1 MMDFLRKHTR
11 TIFIITIIGFLAG
24 IFIGFGSYFMGK
36 GTPADAVAK
45 INGVR
50 IPLKKYQ
57 SLYTRVMDNLRESNT
72 DITDQ
77 VVQQKRQQVIQ
88 DLIQEEVFW
97 QEAAKYGILVTDKEL
112 AATIQ
117 SFPAFQ
123 KDGRFDQ
130 QVYFQILLYR
140 LRMTPQEFEESQRRR
155 IAMFKLRDIVI
166 SGLKITEQELQFE
179 YFMEHRGNMKKYEKD
194 RGEFL
199 KKLQNEKTLALLNDW
214 YRTLSSSIKVQV
226 FPESFQ

>member
-1 MMDFLRKHTR
+1 MDFLRKHTR

-24 IFIGFGSYFMGK
+24 VFIGFGAYFREK
-36 GTPADAVAK
+36 GAPTDAVAK
-45 INGVR
+45 INGVK
-50 IPLKKYQ
+50 IPFKKYQ

-72 DITDQ
+72 DITDL
-77 VVQQKRQQVIQ
+77 VVQQKRQEVLQ

-112 AATIQ
+112 AATVQ

-130 QVYFQILLYR
+130 QVYFQMLFYR
-140 LRMTPQEFEESQRRR
+140 LRMTPQEFEESQKRR
-155 IAMFKLRDIVI
+155 IAMFKIRDIVI
-166 SGLKITEQELQFE
+166 SGLKITEQEVQFE
-179 YFMEHRGNMKKYEKD
+179 YFMEHQGNMKKYEKD
-194 RGEFL
+194 RDEFL

-214 YRTLSSSIKVQV
+214 YKTLSNSIKVQV
-226 FPESFQ
+226 FPEHFQ